1 MTINIGFMGT
11 GNFSK
16 KHADILSNRRDVNIA
31 AFYGTSQ
38 EKAERMAKPYEAAGY
53 GDLTEMLDTEKL
65 DAAYIC
71 VPPMSHGSIE
81 QELIDRGIPFFV
93 EKPLSNEADMPADF
107 ARQIEEK
114 SLITSVGYHFRYKQ
128 NTQTM
133 KNFLE
138 LQEIGMI
145 TGRWMSGIPQTAWWA
160 DQDKSGGQF
169 NEQTIHLVDLLRFTA
184 GEVKQVYAV
193 FANTVLEKRED
204 HVSIADVGTVT
215 LTLENGIIANLS
227 NTCVLPPHVHDIGI
241 TFYTD
246 DGILSWQPDRVEHDS
261 GTVTEEYNDR
271 DDPYEKENETFIEA
285 LKTGDPSEIQSDYS
299 DALKTQQI
307 TAAALQ
313 SAKTGQVVEIT
324 NQEDE
329 TKA

>member
-1 MTINIGFMGT
+1 MTIHVGFMGT

-16 KHADILSNRRDVNIA
+16 RHADILSERRDVNIA

-38 EKAERMAKPYEAAGY
+38 EKADHMAHHYDNARGY
-53 GDLTEMLDTEKL
+53 DDLVKMLDTEQL

-81 QELIDRGIPFFV
+81 QELIDRNIPFFV

-107 ARQIEEK
+107 ARQIEGK

-128 NTQTM
+128 NTQTL

-145 TGRWMSGIPQTAWWA
+145 TGKWMSGLPQTAWWT
-160 DQDKSGGQF
+160 DQEKSGGQF
-169 NEQTIHLVDLLRFTA
+169 NEQTIHIVDLLRFTA
-184 GEVKQVYAV
+184 GEVKEVYAV
-193 FANTVLEKRED
+193 FANTVLGKNEND
-204 HVSIADVGTVT
+204 ITIADVGTVT
-215 LTLENGIIANLS
+215 LTLESGVIANIS
-227 NTCVLPPHVHDIGI
+227 NTCVLPPHVHDISI

-261 GTVTEEYNDR
+261 GTVLEEYNDR
-271 DDPYEKENETFIEA
+271 DNPYEKENETFIEA
-285 LKTGDPSEIQSDYS
+285 VKTGDPSEIQSDYS
-299 DALKTQQI
+299 DALKTQKI
-307 TAAALQ
+307 TAAALK
-313 SAKTGQVVEIT
+313 SAHTGQVVAI
-324 NQEDE
+324 NGDGG
-329 TKA
+329 A

>member
-16 KHADILSNRRDVNIA
+16 KHADILSTRRDVNIA
-31 AFYGTSQ
+31 AFFGTSQ
-38 EKAERMAKPYEAAGY
+38 EKADRMAKQYEATGY
-53 GDLTEMLDTEKL
+53 GDLAEMLDTEKL
-65 DAAYIC
+65 DAAYVC
-71 VPPMSHGSIE
+71 VPPMAHGSIE
-81 QELIDRGIPFFV
+81 QELIDRSIPFFV

-145 TGRWMSGIPQTAWWA
+145 TGRWMSGIPQTAWWT
-160 DQDKSGGQF
+160 DQERSGGQF

-184 GEVKQVYAV
+184 GEVKSVYAV
-193 FANTVLEKRED
+193 FANTILGKDENN
-204 HVSIADVGTVT
+204 VSIADVGAVT
-215 LTLENGIIANLS
+215 LTLENGIIANFS

-261 GTVTEEYNDR
+261 GGVMEEYNDR

-285 LKTGDPSEIQSDYS
+285 VKSGDTSEIQSDYS

-307 TAAALQ
+307 TAAALR

-324 NQEDE
+324 NHENQ
-329 TKA
+329 TK

>member
-1 MTINIGFMGT
+1 MTIKIGMIGT

-16 KHADILSNRRDVNIA
+16 KHAEILTEMRDVKIA

-38 EKAERMAKPYEAAGY
+38 EKADNMAKQFDNAKGY
-53 GDLTEMLDTEKL
+53 GNLTEMLETENL
-65 DAAYIC
+65 DGAYVC
-71 VPPMSHGSIE
+71 VPPMSHGAIE
-81 QELIDRGIPFFV
+81 KELIDRDIPFFV

-138 LQEIGMI
+138 ELEVGMV
-145 TGRWMSGIPQTAWWA
+145 TGQWMSGLPQPAWWK

-169 NEQTIHLVDLLRFTA
+169 NEQTIHIVDLLRYTV
-184 GEVKQVYAV
+184 GEVKEVNAV
-193 FANTVLEKRED
+193 FGNTLLHEKED
-204 HVSIADVGTVT
+204 NFTIADVGTVT
-215 LTLENGIIANLS
+215 LTLENGVIANIT

-261 GTVTEEYNDR
+261 GTILEEYNDR
-271 DDPYEKENETFIEA
+271 DNPYEKENEIFIHA
-285 LKTGDPSEIQSDYS
+285 VKTGDTSEILSDYS
-299 DALKTQQI
+299 DALKTQKI
-307 TAAALQ
+307 TAAALE
-313 SAKTGQVVEIT
+313 SAKTRRTVTI
-324 NQEDE
+324 D
-329 TKA
+329 